1 MQVKSPVDHDQV
13 LEGWFVEGQAQW
25 EGLEQGQ
32 QGGALAGQR
41 QTLHTLQAADCSKQ
55 AGREQQQQQQQQQM
69 PTAA

>member
-13 LEGWFVEGQAQW
+13 LEGWFVEGHAQG

-41 QTLHTLQAADCSKQ
+41 QTLHTLQAAD
-55 AGREQQQQQQQQQM
+55 
-69 PTAA
+69 